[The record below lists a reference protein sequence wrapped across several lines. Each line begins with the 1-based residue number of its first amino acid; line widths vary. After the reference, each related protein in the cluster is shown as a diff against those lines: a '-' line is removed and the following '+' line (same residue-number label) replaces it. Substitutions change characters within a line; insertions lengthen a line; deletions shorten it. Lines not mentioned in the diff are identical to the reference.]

1 MHTRMAT
8 IADTSTTAASKSQR
22 GCCEPDHAH
31 PNKAAAGNLRP
42 MFQKRRCRVNLEGT
56 KTTSGQK
63 CTLSHLRDP
72 NLTPFNHS
80 FRFQHSFAWAMV

>member
-42 MFQKRRCRVNLEGT
+42 RFQKRGCRVNLRRGGWKNYFGPEVHI
-56 KTTSGQK
+56 KS
-63 CTLSHLRDP
+63 LERPESD
-72 NLTPFNHS
+72 S
-80 FRFQHSFAWAMV
+80 V